1 MVKVDMLYQLD
12 FRLQEITQKEVP
24 FGGVSLF
31 VFGDL
36 MQLRPVLGRFIFDH
50 PVLTDYH
57 ETHLCNSRW
66 QMFECTLLEKNHR
79 QGKDKSYADL
89 LNRIRT
95 GNHTEEDME
104 ILETRIRNKGHED
117 LETAELFI
125 GGKRKQCSNL
135 NDDYI
140 FKKMK
145 DSGKLFKIY
154 SINYCSS
161 NKDFKPRIED
171 KDGTVGTTSFQNVL
185 FLRIGAKVMIIHNV
199 DTLDSITNGQFGILG
214 KAFYLSIQYIFTSYD
229 FILTFY

>member
-36 MQLRPVLGRFIFDH
+36 MQLRPVLGKFIFDD
-50 PVLTDYH
+50 PVLKEYQ
-57 ETHLCNSRW
+57 ETHLCNPRW

-95 GNHTEEDME
+95 GSHTEEDME
-104 ILETRIRNKGHED
+104 ILETRIRKKGHPD

-125 GGKRKQCSNL
+125 GGKRKQCSIL
-135 NDDYI
+135 NEEYI
-140 FKKMK
+140 FHKIK
-145 DSGKLFKIY
+145 DSGKLFKIN
-154 SINYCSS
+154 SINYSS
-161 NKDFKPRIED
+161 TKKEFKPKVEE
-171 KDGTVGTTSFQNVL
+171 KDGTIGTTSFQDVL
-185 FLRIGAKVMIIHNV
+185 FLRIGAKVMVIHNV
-199 DTLDSITNGQFGILG
+199 DTLDGITNGQLGIIG
-214 KAFYLSIQYIFTSYD
+214 KT
-229 FILTFY
+229 LTFD